1 MNALTQNFQNC
12 MFTKIHNFELCPLSD
27 VETMHFADS
36 HLTLPCFHCC
46 RFCEAACPYCLHAQW
61 LVLVSSSSSPFVLG
75 SIFTSKVKKNS
86 AKNSAKE
93 SYCIAM
99 L

>member
-12 MFTKIHNFELCPLSD
+12 MFMKIHNFELCPLSD

-46 RFCEAACPYCLHAQW
+46 RFRKAACPYSLHAQW

-75 SIFTSKVKKNS
+75 SIFTVQ
-86 AKNSAKE
+86 KNSAKE
-93 SYCIAM
+93 SQCIAM